1 LDAGNT
7 QCLEFNIH
15 KEAFV
20 VQFRGARPFGCA
32 SFLSIQLSE
41 SWQLSESLHI
51 CLFMENRLSAPDF
64 LAERAHRIVF
74 DVRSP
79 GEFAQGHIPGALSF
93 PLFSDEER
101 AKVGT
106 LYKQQGKEAAL
117 ELGLKIVG
125 PKMADFVKK
134 ARLLAPERRL
144 AVHCW
149 RGGQRSQSMAWLF
162 RQAGFDVVTLEDGY
176 KNYRRHIFDV
186 FEKLNPAIRIVG
198 GKTGTGKT
206 KILRALRDLGEQIID
221 LEKLAHHKGSAFG
234 FIGETSQP
242 TVEQFE
248 NDLFEEIARLD
259 PSRHVWIENESH
271 SIGRVYIP
279 EGFWRKMKA
288 APLFNIE
295 IPDEARIQ
303 NLLTDYVS
311 TDKTILETAFLK
323 ISKKLGGLQLKNA
336 LEALERD
343 DFTTA
348 AQIALRYYDKT
359 YQHCLDNNRAPDIR
373 HLKFEHGDA
382 EKIACFLKANV

>member
-1 LDAGNT
+1 
-7 QCLEFNIH
+7 
-15 KEAFV
+15 
-20 VQFRGARPFGCA
+20 
-32 SFLSIQLSE
+32 
-41 SWQLSESLHI
+41 
-51 CLFMENRLSAPDF
+51 MENGLSTSDF
-64 LAERAHRIVF
+64 LAERTRRVVL

-101 AKVGT
+101 AQVGT
-106 LYKQQGKEAAL
+106 FYKQKGKEIAL
-117 ELGLKIVG
+117 ELGLEIVG

-162 RQAGFDVVTLEDGY
+162 RQAGFDVVTLDGGY
-176 KNYRRHIFDV
+176 KNYRRHVLDGFETQTFDIKV
-186 FEKLNPAIRIVG
+186 IG

-206 KILRALRDLGEQIID
+206 KILHALRDLGEQIID

-234 FIGETSQP
+234 SIGETLQP

-259 PSRHVWIENESH
+259 SSRYVWIENESH
-271 SIGRVYIP
+271 SIGRVYVP
-279 EGFWRKMKA
+279 EGFWRKMKV

-303 NLLTDYVS
+303 NLLTDYVL
-311 TDKTILETAFLK
+311 TDKADLETAFLK
-323 ISKKLGGLQLKNA
+323 ISKKLGGLQLKTA

-359 YQHCLDNNRAPDIR
+359 YQHCLDNNSTPDIR